1 MTNMTEIQNMLD
13 EGVGTEHI
21 SRCFEFSFL
30 CGYNCTLFSYNDLL
44 R

>member
-21 SRCFEFSFL
+21 SRCFEFSFSVGIIVPYFL
-30 CGYNCTLFSYNDLL
+30 IMIY
-44 R
+44 